1 MMILGKKLGQTS
13 FLDSKGKRV
22 CATVLDYK
30 GCTVVGNRTN
40 DKDGYI
46 ANIIGFLKPKK
57 LNKPQQQDFI
67 KKNIDPK
74 EIESYWNK
82 RIIGEGTYDLANYAQ
97 SVKNTN
103 IEFPKNLVFLHI
115 FKDSPFNTIDRDRIF
130 SDYYEWVV
138 ETLKIL
144 KERNIGTRVMYGP
157 INKQIA
163 YNVEGEYKISNMVGK
178 KGLWLP
184 SSTQLTNDELKYICS
199 KIVEFYN

>member
-67 KKNIDPK
+67 KKKIDPK
-74 EIESYWNK
+74 KHLKEERLEVEDKLLEIGSELKINFEIGDKVIVQSKSTGKGFAGVMK
-82 RIIGEGTYDLANYAQ
+82 RHNFGGLRASHGVSISHRSAGGTGQNQNPGRVFKGKKMAGHLGDEVVTQ
-97 SVKNTN
+97 
-103 IEFPKNLVFLHI
+103 KNLEV
-115 FKDSPFNTIDRDRIF
+115 
-130 SDYYEWVV
+130 
-138 ETLKIL
+138 LKIDEDNSLLFL
-144 KERNIGTRVMYGP
+144 KGSVPGKRSTIVRV
-157 INKQIA
+157 
-163 YNVEGEYKISNMVGK
+163 YK
-178 KGLWLP
+178 
-184 SSTQLTNDELKYICS
+184 
-199 KIVEFYN
+199 

>member
-74 EIESYWNK
+74 
-82 RIIGEGTYDLANYAQ
+82 YDISQ
-97 SVKNTN
+97 VKLTSKKHSRY
-103 IEFPKNLVFLHI
+103 I
-115 FKDSPFNTIDRDRIF
+115 
-130 SDYYEWVV
+130 
-138 ETLKIL
+138 KI
-144 KERNIGTRVMYGP
+144 
-157 INKQIA
+157 
-163 YNVEGEYKISNMVGK
+163 
-178 KGLWLP
+178 
-184 SSTQLTNDELKYICS
+184 
-199 KIVEFYN
+199 